1 MPLFTGAALNPVNS
15 SMIAIAL
22 VSIAAAMHVSA
33 GHTAILISSLYLT
46 SAIAQPVCG
55 RLAEEFGPRRVF
67 LVGIVTVLAGGL
79 VGGLA
84 LNMLTLVISRVL
96 IGLGTSAGYP
106 SAMLLIRRRAATV
119 GLRQPPGSV
128 IGGLTTTSAA
138 TLAIGP
144 TVGGLLVGWF
154 GWRAVFW
161 INVPVTAV
169 AFVMALIW
177 IAKDTET
184 IRGHSVREL
193 PGRIDV
199 PGIVAFGGAI
209 TALLLFLLSLP
220 RLDWIALGAAIVLS
234 ATVVAIELRVGD
246 PFFDIRSLGSNLA
259 LTRTYVR
266 YCFTLLG
273 IYVVLYGLTEWL
285 EAAHGLSGYQA
296 GLVLI
301 PMGVL
306 SAVTGR
312 VVSGYIGKLRLSLIV
327 AAAMLVLGAIGMLF
341 LTSHSSLAT
350 VICVGAVFGLVAGF
364 GNVSNQTAL
373 YIEAPAEKVGTASG
387 LLRTFGYV
395 GSIAAA
401 TITGMAF
408 RARVS
413 DSGLH
418 VVAAILLGT
427 GIAALAMTVLDRQLG
442 VAPADRPRSR
452 EDDVAPARA

>member
-1 MPLFTGAALNPVNS
+1 MGAALNPVNS

-22 VSIAAAMHVSA
+22 VSIANAMHVSV

-67 LVGIVTVLAGGL
+67 LAGIVTVLVAGL

-84 LNMLTLVISRVL
+84 GNMLTLVVSRVL

-106 SAMLLIRRRAATV
+106 SAMLLIRRRAAVV

-144 TVGGLLVGWF
+144 TLGGLLVEWF
-154 GWRAVFW
+154 DWRAVFW
-161 INVPVTAV
+161 VNVPVAAV
-169 AFVMALIW
+169 TFAMALTW

-184 IRGHSVREL
+184 ARGHSVRDML
-193 PGRIDV
+193 GRVDAPGV
-199 PGIVAFGGAI
+199 AAFGGAM
-209 TALLLFLLSLP
+209 TALLVFLLSLP
-220 RLDWIALGAAIVLS
+220 RLDWIALGTATVLS
-234 ATVVAIELRVGD
+234 AALVTIELRARD
-246 PFFDIRSLGSNLA
+246 PFFDIRLLASNLA

-273 IYVVLYGLTEWL
+273 IYVVLYGLTEWI
-285 EAAHGLSGYQA
+285 EAARGLSGYQA
-296 GLVLI
+296 GLALI

-312 VVSGYIGKLRLSLIV
+312 VISGYISKLRLSLIV
-327 AAAMLVLGAIGMLF
+327 AAATLVLGAAGLLF
-341 LTSHSSLAT
+341 LTSRSSLAT
-350 VICVGAVFGLVAGF
+350 IICVSAIFGLVAGF

-373 YIEAPAEKVGTASG
+373 YVEAPAAKVGTASG

-413 DSGLH
+413 DPGLH
-418 VVAAILLGT
+418 VVAAILI
-427 GIAALAMTVLDRQLG
+427 GIGVVVLIMTVLDRQLG
-442 VAPADRPRSR
+442 AAPANRSPSR
-452 EDDVAPARA
+452 EDDDTAAVRA